1 MEGTGV
7 AGPTSLRLLLDAVIG
22 IGADLDLSATLRRI
36 VAAATSLVD
45 ARYGALGVLDPTGT
59 ALSEFITV
67 GVDDRTRA
75 QHR

>member
-36 VAAATSLVD
+36 VDAATSLVD
-45 ARYGALGVLDPTGT
+45 ARYGALGVLDPHRHRP
-59 ALSEFITV
+59 L
-67 GVDDRTRA
+67 GVH
-75 QHR
+75 HRGGRRPDAGAAR